1 MIIHKDFFCKAVWLL
16 VSMIKL
22 LRTKFVSLKRKNMS
36 VFIIVEKIRWVGT
49 PPGPRKRQTKFIQ
62 ADEEAPGWVQFEP
75 LTQTVQFSLQEFFIH
90 FSLTGYVY
98 IFCIH
103 FSLHYPFCISL
114 PHHLSNDSP

>member
-1 MIIHKDFFCKAVWLL
+1 MSRD
-16 VSMIKL
+16 ST
-22 LRTKFVSLKRKNMS
+22 RTKKTA
-36 VFIIVEKIRWVGT
+36 EKIGCQ
-49 PPGPRKRQTKFIQ
+49 GAIQ
-62 ADEEAPGWVQFEP
+62 VDEEAPGWVQFEP